1 MRRKL
6 VVTLVAIFVVAYG
19 SFAAM
24 LAVFFAVFR
33 LPPRIRRFA
42 VPGTALAARTAKA
55 ANRFRGLFAEAG
67 PRFAFRRPPAF
78 AILDARRD
86 PASATALRAGK
97 ASPK

>member
-1 MRRKL
+1 MGTDNLVQFPRWRDWQGIARL
-6 VVTLVAIFVVAYG
+6 MPIAVVT
-19 SFAAM
+19 
-24 LAVFFAVFR
+24 R
-33 LPPRIRRFA
+33 
-42 VPGTALAARTAKA
+42 PGTALAARTAKA

-97 ASPK
+97 ASLK